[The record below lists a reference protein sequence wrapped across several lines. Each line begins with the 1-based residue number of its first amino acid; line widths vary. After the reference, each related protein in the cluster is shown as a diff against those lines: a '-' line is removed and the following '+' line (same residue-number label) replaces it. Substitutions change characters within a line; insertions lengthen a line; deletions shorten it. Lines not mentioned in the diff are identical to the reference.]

1 MAWIKNNLWTIPF
14 LFILSA
20 NLCYGQDTLPAF
32 TAVLRSGNKVQINW
46 INNYGE
52 QVRQLS
58 IQRSRDSS
66 RLFKTIVSIPD
77 PKVLRNGYIDSRS
90 ADSNYYYRLYILLDS
105 GRYIFSTP
113 RKPDRYVPP
122 PVYKPVV
129 VKPAISVD
137 EPRKTS
143 RAGIIPPRPVLTDDE
158 KTIIP
163 IPEKRNE
170 PAKPKKP
177 VPLTVPVPEKFYAI
191 KRGTEVSGQLQESRL
206 KKFRDS
212 VSLQTKDTIAIITK
226 DTIFIKP
233 FIVKDIYKLSK
244 YIFIDKSGVVHI
256 ELPEAAKK
264 KYQVKIFEE
273 DKTLLFEVKDIRDQV
288 LLLDKANFQHAGWF
302 LFEIFDD
309 GNLMEKNR
317 FYISKDF

>member
-1 MAWIKNNLWTIPF
+1 MAWIKNYLWTIPF

-20 NLCYGQDTLPAF
+20 NGCYGQDTLPAF

-46 INNYGE
+46 INHYGE

-113 RKPDRYVPP
+113 RKPSRYVPP

-129 VKPAISVD
+129 GKPAISIN
-137 EPRKTS
+137 EPRKPS
-143 RAGIIPPRPVLTDDE
+143 RAGIIPPRPVLTEDE
-158 KTIIP
+158 KP
-163 IPEKRNE
+163 ILPLPEKLNE
-170 PAKPKKP
+170 PVKPIK
-177 VPLTVPVPEKFYAI
+177 TVPVPLPVPEKRYTI
-191 KRGTEVSGQLQESRL
+191 KRGTELSGQLPESRL

-212 VSLQTKDTIAIITK
+212 VSLQTKDTIALISK

-233 FIVKDIYKLSK
+233 FIVKETYKLSK

-256 ELPEAAKK
+256 ELPEPAKK

-309 GNLMEKNR
+309 GILMEKNR
-317 FYISKDF
+317 FYLSKDF